1 MPILLEKWRI
11 LTWPHIGPKFNF
23 HHLQKI
29 STELKITVLTPNWVF
44 SWNYSANRN
53 NI

>member
-1 MPILLEKWRI
+1 MPILSEKWNI

-29 STELKITVLTPNWVF
+29 STELKMTVLTPKLG
-44 SWNYSANRN
+44 
-53 NI
+53 IPMEL